1 MLWFSQKKY
10 KMLQKLFGVMIIENI
25 SSNLRRVV
33 WSAAAHEF
41 TYSLS
46 YKLTTPISRA
56 LIGQHFLLTECA
68 VTHLENVRQT
78 NIRVHKKLAFQLSHL
93 LIPYAIWLFIILGWV
108 VQDILLI
115 SVSEGKNYW
124 DIRARG

>member
-10 KMLQKLFGVMIIENI
+10 KMLQKLFGIMIIENI
-25 SSNLRRVV
+25 SSNFRRVV

-46 YKLTTPISRA
+46 YKLTRPISRA